1 VIGKAIAL
9 IATSFVVSTISTAAL
24 AAGKGTATTADRDVK
39 KLMRLMDKDQNG
51 SVSKDEFMQFMGQEF
66 DRLDVNK
73 SGALE
78 PAEVRVM
85 TRIGWVYLH
94 R

>member
-1 VIGKAIAL
+1 MIGKAVAL
-9 IATSFVVSTISTAAL
+9 IATSFVIGTISTAAL
-24 AAGKGTATTADRDVK
+24 AESKRTAADKDVK

-51 SVSKDEFMQFMGQEF
+51 VVSKDEFMQFMGQEF